1 MLRLSALSFAA
12 LCCASLPLAAQTIE
26 RMRLSDGDLSCT
38 QIFAEVQQMDTMI
51 RVMGSAP
58 APAAAAQSP
67 GAPAAGA
74 NPFAG
79 MIPGLG
85 GNAQANSQLG
95 ALSGAMAGAQANGGM
110 YDQGQVAALMR
121 MSDDPRVRA
130 AANDPAAV
138 AQMASVM
145 QNPQAYAAMAR
156 ARQAGVSSASINSNM
171 ALLQGV
177 QGLQR
182 AAAPSP
188 ANGQV
193 PLSAAAGGN
202 NVQIAQNIA
211 AQGQAYAANVAG
223 GQNWQNALANAQG
236 AAPAAAAPAPAP
248 ASNALGGLF
257 GALAARGGAGGNAQA
272 AGLFG
277 ALAQQAQG
285 GAAQAPAAAPAP
297 APVMQ
302 AAPAPMAGNAAPIV
316 AQAQGR
322 KDHLTNL
329 FLTKGCKMSE
339 IQR

>member
-1 MLRLSALSFAA
+1 MPIRSLYLAA
-12 LCCASLPLAAQTIE
+12 MLCCAGAASAQTIE
-26 RMRLSDGDLSCT
+26 RMRLTDGDLSCT

-58 APAAAAQSP
+58 AAP
-67 GAPAAGA
+67 APAAGA
-74 NPFAG
+74 QA
-79 MIPGLG
+79 
-85 GNAQANSQLG
+85 GNAAAPGGFNPLGTLNNVQAASVGQANN
-95 ALSGAMAGAQANGGM
+95 AQV
-110 YDQGQVAALMR
+110 QALMR
-121 MSDDPRVRA
+121 ASNDPRVRA

-138 AQMASVM
+138 AQTAAML
-145 QNPQAYAAMAR
+145 QNPQLAVAA
-156 ARQAGVSSASINSNM
+156 
-171 ALLQGV
+171 
-177 QGLQR
+177 QR
-182 AAAPSP
+182 AAAAGVNPSFIQGQLNSVALAQQAANAYQANNQA

-211 AQGQAYAANVAG
+211 AQGQAYAGNVAA

-236 AAPAAAAPAPAP
+236 AAPAPAAAPA
-248 ASNALGGLF
+248 ASPTQNALGGLF
-257 GALAARGGAGGNAQA
+257 GALASRSGVGGNAQA
-272 AGLFG
+272 AGIFG

-285 GAAQAPAAAPAP
+285 GANQAPSAAPVAQAVAPAVAAP
-297 APVMQ
+297 
-302 AAPAPMAGNAAPIV
+302 GGGAPIV